1 MRLSSSRSFLFAAA
15 AAAVVLSGG
24 GCYEVAFFYP
34 SGGQGSPVTDGRN
47 LGIALRLTG
56 EEADGT
62 EGQAY
67 VVLSV
72 GEAYT
77 ADATEDPAEAAGLRT
92 IIRIVASV
100 VNETESPA
108 RFEARGARLEVAGRV
123 FKPKWTYRS
132 PETQEQTGER
142 AEEEAEEETE
152 EETEQGTEQRTE
164 EEEEAFATV
173 AAGAVARYDV
183 YFDLG
188 VYTPPSMR
196 RYDAEA
202 TPPARGIPLRTIR
215 EIKLSWKG
223 SWGGEKRSG
232 EVRFVR
238 GSGGYP
244 VAAGPYWGGGWYMW
258 ADPWPLGGLIFTTR
272 FGGIGVRSPLF
283 R

>member
-1 MRLSSSRSFLFAAA
+1 MRRPVARCCTLAAA
-15 AAAVVLSGG
+15 AGAVVLGG
-24 GCYEVAFFYP
+24 GCYEIAFFYP
-34 SGGQGSPVTDGRN
+34 SGGHGSPVTDGHN
-47 LGIALRLTG
+47 LGIASRLTG
-56 EEADGT
+56 EGADGT

-72 GEAYT
+72 GDAYT
-77 ADATEDPAEAAGLRT
+77 ADAAEDPAGSAGLRT

-100 VNETESPA
+100 VNETKSPA
-108 RFEARGARLEVAGRV
+108 RFEARDARLEVAGQV

-132 PETQEQTGER
+132 PEAGRDAVKDGTEDP
-142 AEEEAEEETE
+142 AEEKGE
-152 EETEQGTEQRTE
+152 G
-164 EEEEAFATV
+164 EEEAFATV
-173 AAGAVARYDV
+173 APGSVARYDV

-196 RYDAEA
+196 RPDAVA
-202 TPPARGIPLRTIR
+202 PGPALGIPLRTIR

-232 EVRFVR
+232 EARFVR
-238 GSGGYP
+238 DWSGGYP
-244 VAAGPYWGGGWYMW
+244 VTAGPYWGGGWYAW

-272 FGGIGVRSPLF
+272 FGGIGVRSPLLK

>member
-34 SGGQGSPVTDGRN
+34 SGGQGSPVTDGRT
-47 LGIALRLTG
+47 LGISLRLTG

-188 VYTPPSMR
+188 
-196 RYDAEA
+196 
-202 TPPARGIPLRTIR
+202 